1 MVILRT
7 LLVCL
12 IIALI
17 LWGIYATLRSIL
29 SNKWLHDEAR
39 QDVVHLFNQ
48 DLPKWLE
55 AAYTAL
61 NQHLQTQGSK
71 CDWSIEITCSSHAVI
86 DRCRINFSGSQG
98 IILDSANQQLFYYK
112 TKNLP
117 ELHVLQCTN
126 AHPLEAFECF
136 SLPYSDILRAQLI
149 TSKHAYTQM
158 KTKGGISQDAAEQH
172 AAGQTVYDKLAI
184 VIQSKNPYHPYIEL
198 DFSNH
203 TAVSEMWKSLQT
215 SSILGNIFE
224 TETKFSISYAG
235 CDTDIKIRK
244 RFSAIPSLPFALTSI
259 GPAQLNMLN
268 QTLMIMPTIAASVM
282 PESDTSPSAS
292 VTPDRPVTKITE
304 VRIILR
310 FLL

>member
-1 MVILRT
+1 MVTLLT

-17 LWGIYATLRSIL
+17 LCGIYAALRSIL
-29 SNKWLHDEAR
+29 SNKWLHDAAR
-39 QDVVHLFNQ
+39 QDVVHLFDR

-61 NQHLQTQGSK
+61 YQHLQTQGSK
-71 CDWSIEITCSSHAVI
+71 CDWSIEITSPSNAVI

-98 IILDSANQQLFYYK
+98 IILDSVNQQLLYYK
-112 TKNLP
+112 TKDLP
-117 ELHVLQCTN
+117 ELHALQYTN

-136 SLPYSDILRAQLI
+136 SLPYSDILQAQLI
-149 TSKHAYTQM
+149 TSAHTDTQM
-158 KTKGGISQDAAEQH
+158 ETKDGISQG

-184 VIQSKNPYHPYIEL
+184 VIQSKNPNHPYIEL

-203 TAVSEMWKSLQT
+203 TAVSEMWKILQT
-215 SSILGNIFE
+215 SGILGNIFE
-224 TETKFSISYAG
+224 TESQFSLSYAG

-244 RFSAIPSLPFALTSI
+244 RFSAIPSIPFALTSI

-268 QTLMIMPTIAASVM
+268 QILLHLEAVAQA
-282 PESDTSPSAS
+282 DSPNSA
-292 VTPDRPVTKITE
+292 PVS
-304 VRIILR
+304 
-310 FLL
+310 

>member
-1 MVILRT
+1 MVTLLT

-17 LWGIYATLRSIL
+17 LCGIYAALRSIL
-29 SNKWLHDEAR
+29 SNKWLHDAAR
-39 QDVVHLFNQ
+39 QDVVHLFDR

-61 NQHLQTQGSK
+61 YQHLQTQGSK
-71 CDWSIEITCSSHAVI
+71 CDWSIEITSPSNAVI

-98 IILDSANQQLFYYK
+98 IILDSVNQQLLYYK
-112 TKNLP
+112 TKDLP
-117 ELHVLQCTN
+117 ELHALQYTN

-136 SLPYSDILRAQLI
+136 SLPYSDILQAQLI
-149 TSKHAYTQM
+149 ASAHTDTQM
-158 KTKGGISQDAAEQH
+158 KTKDGISQG

-184 VIQSKNPYHPYIEL
+184 VIQSKNPNHPYIEL

-203 TAVSEMWKSLQT
+203 TAVSEMWKILET

-224 TETKFSISYAG
+224 TESKFSLSYAG

-259 GPAQLNMLN
+259 GPAQLNMLK
-268 QTLMIMPTIAASVM
+268 QILLHLEAVTQA
-282 PESDTSPSAS
+282 DSPNSA
-292 VTPDRPVTKITE
+292 PVS
-304 VRIILR
+304 
-310 FLL
+310 

>member
-17 LWGIYATLRSIL
+17 LRGIYAALRSIL

-71 CDWSIEITCSSHAVI
+71 CDWSIEITCPSHAVI

-112 TKNLP
+112 TNKY
-117 ELHVLQCTN
+117 
-126 AHPLEAFECF
+126 F
-136 SLPYSDILRAQLI
+136 
-149 TSKHAYTQM
+149 
-158 KTKGGISQDAAEQH
+158 
-172 AAGQTVYDKLAI
+172 
-184 VIQSKNPYHPYIEL
+184 
-198 DFSNH
+198 
-203 TAVSEMWKSLQT
+203 
-215 SSILGNIFE
+215 
-224 TETKFSISYAG
+224 
-235 CDTDIKIRK
+235 
-244 RFSAIPSLPFALTSI
+244 
-259 GPAQLNMLN
+259 
-268 QTLMIMPTIAASVM
+268 
-282 PESDTSPSAS
+282 
-292 VTPDRPVTKITE
+292 
-304 VRIILR
+304 
-310 FLL
+310 

>member
-1 MVILRT
+1 MVTLLT

-17 LWGIYATLRSIL
+17 LCGIYAALRSIL
-29 SNKWLHDEAR
+29 SNKWLHDAAR
-39 QDVVHLFNQ
+39 QDVVHLFDR

-61 NQHLQTQGSK
+61 YQHLQTQGSK
-71 CDWSIEITCSSHAVI
+71 CDWSIEITSPSHAVI

-98 IILDSANQQLFYYK
+98 IILDSVNQQLLYYK

-117 ELHVLQCTN
+117 ELHALQYTN

-136 SLPYSDILRAQLI
+136 SLPYSDILQAQLI
-149 TSKHAYTQM
+149 TSAHTDTQI
-158 KTKGGISQDAAEQH
+158 KTKGGISQG

-184 VIQSKNPYHPYIEL
+184 VIQSKNPNHPYIEL

-203 TAVSEMWKSLQT
+203 TAVSEMWKILET
-215 SSILGNIFE
+215 SGILGNIFE
-224 TETKFSISYAG
+224 TESQFSLSYAG

-244 RFSAIPSLPFALTSI
+244 RFSAIPSLPFALTAI
-259 GPAQLNMLN
+259 GPAQLNMLK
-268 QTLMIMPTIAASVM
+268 QILLRLEAIAQADS
-282 PESDTSPSAS
+282 SNSA
-292 VTPDRPVTKITE
+292 PVS
-304 VRIILR
+304 
-310 FLL
+310 

>member
-1 MVILRT
+1 MVTLLT

-17 LWGIYATLRSIL
+17 LCGIYAALRSIL
-29 SNKWLHDEAR
+29 SNKWLHDAAR
-39 QDVVHLFNQ
+39 QDVVHLFDR

-61 NQHLQTQGSK
+61 YQHLQTQGSK
-71 CDWSIEITCSSHAVI
+71 CDWSIEITSPSNAVI

-98 IILDSANQQLFYYK
+98 IILDSVNQQLLYYK
-112 TKNLP
+112 TKDLP
-117 ELHVLQCTN
+117 ELHALQYTN

-136 SLPYSDILRAQLI
+136 SLPYSDILQAQLI
-149 TSKHAYTQM
+149 TSAHTDTQM
-158 KTKGGISQDAAEQH
+158 ETKGGISQG

-184 VIQSKNPYHPYIEL
+184 VIQSKNPNHPYIEL

-203 TAVSEMWKSLQT
+203 TAVSDMWKILQT

-224 TETKFSISYAG
+224 TESQFSLSYAG

-244 RFSAIPSLPFALTSI
+244 RFSAIPSIPFTLTAI
-259 GPAQLNMLN
+259 GPAQLNMLK
-268 QTLMIMPTIAASVM
+268 QILLRLEAVAQA
-282 PESDTSPSAS
+282 DSPNSA
-292 VTPDRPVTKITE
+292 PVS
-304 VRIILR
+304 
-310 FLL
+310 

>member
-1 MVILRT
+1 MVGSSLYR
-7 LLVCL
+7 LKP
-12 IIALI
+12 AF
-17 LWGIYATLRSIL
+17 A
-29 SNKWLHDEAR
+29 DAR
-39 QDVVHLFNQ
+39 QQ
-48 DLPKWLE
+48 MWLE
-55 AAYTAL
+55 HRNHMLLPCCY
-61 NQHLQTQGSK
+61 
-71 CDWSIEITCSSHAVI
+71 WSMPYQLFRFA
-86 DRCRINFSGSQG
+86 RYYSGQCQ
-98 IILDSANQQLFYYK
+98 SALFYYK

-203 TAVSEMWKSLQT
+203 TAVSAMWKSLQT

-244 RFSAIPSLPFALTSI
+244 RFSAIHRFHSLWRR
-259 GPAQLNMLN
+259 
-268 QTLMIMPTIAASVM
+268 
-282 PESDTSPSAS
+282 SDRHSW
-292 VTPDRPVTKITE
+292 IC
-304 VRIILR
+304 
-310 FLL
+310 

>member
-1 MVILRT
+1 MVTLLT

-17 LWGIYATLRSIL
+17 LCGIYAALRSIL
-29 SNKWLHDEAR
+29 SNKWLHDAAR
-39 QDVVHLFNQ
+39 QDVVHLFDR

-61 NQHLQTQGSK
+61 YQHLQTQGSK
-71 CDWSIEITCSSHAVI
+71 CDWSIEITYPSNAVI

-98 IILDSANQQLFYYK
+98 IILDSVNQQLLYYK
-112 TKNLP
+112 TKDLP
-117 ELHVLQCTN
+117 ELHALQYTN

-136 SLPYSDILRAQLI
+136 SLPYSDILQAQLI
-149 TSKHAYTQM
+149 TSAHTDTQM
-158 KTKGGISQDAAEQH
+158 ETKDGISQG

-184 VIQSKNPYHPYIEL
+184 VIQSKNPNHPYIEL

-203 TAVSEMWKSLQT
+203 TAVSDMWKILQT

-224 TETKFSISYAG
+224 TESQFSLSYAG

-244 RFSAIPSLPFALTSI
+244 RFSAIPSLPFVLTSI
-259 GPAQLNMLN
+259 GPAQLNMLKQILLHLEAVAQADSSN
-268 QTLMIMPTIAASVM
+268 
-282 PESDTSPSAS
+282 SA
-292 VTPDRPVTKITE
+292 PVS
-304 VRIILR
+304 
-310 FLL
+310 

>member
-1 MVILRT
+1 MVTLLT

-17 LWGIYATLRSIL
+17 LCGIYAALRSIL
-29 SNKWLHDEAR
+29 SNKWLHDAAR
-39 QDVVHLFNQ
+39 QDVVHLFDR

-61 NQHLQTQGSK
+61 YQHLQTQGSK
-71 CDWSIEITCSSHAVI
+71 CDWSIEITYPSNAVI

-98 IILDSANQQLFYYK
+98 IILDSVNQQLLYYK
-112 TKNLP
+112 TKDLP
-117 ELHVLQCTN
+117 ELHALQYTN
-126 AHPLEAFECF
+126 AHPLEAFEYF
-136 SLPYSDILRAQLI
+136 SLPYSDILQAQLI
-149 TSKHAYTQM
+149 TSAHTDTQM
-158 KTKGGISQDAAEQH
+158 KTKDGISQG

-184 VIQSKNPYHPYIEL
+184 VIQSKNPNHPYIEL

-203 TAVSEMWKSLQT
+203 TAVSDMWKILQT

-224 TETKFSISYAG
+224 TESQFILSYAG

-259 GPAQLNMLN
+259 GPAQLNMLK
-268 QTLMIMPTIAASVM
+268 QILLHLEAVAQA
-282 PESDTSPSAS
+282 DSPNSA
-292 VTPDRPVTKITE
+292 PVS
-304 VRIILR
+304 
-310 FLL
+310 